1 MPSIIAIKP
10 YPACLGLA
18 TSHERFI
25 AWGIELPYL
34 NKCCI
39 MGKPRVQLSMQI
51 SLFVEKGVQ
60 ELAKRKNV
68 QITPFSH

>member
-1 MPSIIAIKP
+1 
-10 YPACLGLA
+10 
-18 TSHERFI
+18 
-25 AWGIELPYL
+25 
-34 NKCCI
+34 

-60 ELAKRKNV
+60 ELAKRKNA